1 MGSVKNDFVI
11 RIGGEAGEGVQSTG
25 DLAVQVAARAGYY
38 VLTNRIPPAEIKGG
52 LYEYQIRLANAPLY
66 SQGDELDILLAFN
79 EEAYESGI
87 KVLRPEGLLIYDSA
101 EFTPPD
107 GDGFKRVALPLTD
120 IAKTQLKF
128 ALGKNVVAVGA
139 VGALFG
145 LPIEYGRQ
153 LLQERFGR
161 KGEEIVSKNIA
172 ALQAGIDYVKANIPG
187 YEQYQLARSG
197 DSRPETIVITGSQ
210 AVGLGTLA
218 SGCRHVFGYPITPA
232 SDVLEFLAAEL
243 PKVGG
248 IVIQAE
254 DELAAMGMVV
264 GAGYSGVKSMTPTA
278 GPGVS
283 LMTELLGLAL
293 MAEIPLVLVDVQRA
307 GPSTGMPTRHE
318 QGDLFIAV
326 FGGHGEAPRIVLA
339 CTTVEDA
346 FYQTINAFNL
356 AETYQVPVIFLSD
369 TSLGTRSE
377 AIPRPDLTALHI
389 VGRRTLTG
397 GNAANGQDGDGHG
410 DFYNFQ
416 QEGGRFKRYDLNA
429 PNGVSPMAI
438 PGEAG
443 GEYVATGLEHNEYG
457 RVRYDTGTHKAMTE
471 KRFRKLEAAVNDAP
485 PAYRYGDPEAE
496 VGIITWGST
505 TGTCTEAV
513 NRLREQGIAVDLI
526 APKMLWPLPIHQ
538 LAPFIEGKRRVI
550 VAEVNYQ
557 GQLADLIAARL
568 TRDIERLN
576 VYNGMP
582 FTVAEICAGVIG
594 APAAVA
600 AD

>member
-1 MGSVKNDFVI
+1 MGSGKNDFVI

-38 VLTNRIPPAEIKGG
+38 VLTNRVPPAEIKGG
-52 LYEYQIRLANAPLY
+52 LFEYQIRLANEPLY

-87 KVLRPEGLLIYDSA
+87 KVLKADGLLIYDSA
-101 EFTPPD
+101 EFTPPE

-145 LPIEYGRQ
+145 LPIEFGQQ
-153 LLQERFGR
+153 LLRERFGR
-161 KGEEIVSKNIA
+161 KGEEIVAKNVT
-172 ALQAGIDYVKANIPG
+172 ALQAGIDYVKQNIPG

-197 DSRPETIVITGSQ
+197 DAKPDVIVVTGSQ
-210 AVGLGTLA
+210 AVGLATLA

-232 SDVLEFLAAEL
+232 SDVLEFLASEL

-248 IVIQAE
+248 LVIQAE
-254 DELAAMGMVV
+254 DELAAIGMVV
-264 GAGYSGVKSMTPTA
+264 GAGYSGVKAMTPTS
-278 GPGVS
+278 GPGLS
-283 LMTELLGLAL
+283 LMSELLGLGL

-318 QGDLFIAV
+318 QGDLYMAV
-326 FGGHGEAPRIVLA
+326 FGGHGEVPRIVLA
-339 CTTVEDA
+339 CASVEDA

-356 AETYQVPVIFLSD
+356 AETYQMPVLFLSD

-377 AIPRPDLTALHI
+377 AIPRPDLSKVRI
-389 VGRRTLTG
+389 VNRQTLTSQQG
-397 GNAANGQDGDGHG
+397 ANGNGHG
-410 DFYNFQ
+410 DFYAFRE
-416 QEGGRFKRYDLNA
+416 EGGRYKRYDMDS
-429 PNGVSPMAI
+429 PTGVNPMAI

-457 RVRYDTGTHKAMTE
+457 RVRYDTATHTRMTE
-471 KRFRKLEAAVNDAP
+471 KRFRKLAAAVHDAP
-485 PAYRYGDPEAE
+485 PPYRYGDADAE

-505 TGTCTEAV
+505 AGTCAEAV
-513 NRLREQGIAVDLI
+513 DRLREQGVKIDLL

-550 VAEVNYQ
+550 IAEVNYQ
-557 GQLADLIAARL
+557 GQFADLITARMPG
-568 TRDIERLN
+568 TYERLN
-576 VYNGMP
+576 VYGGAP
-582 FTVAEICAGVIG
+582 FTVAQICD
-594 APAAVA
+594 AVTREPVALA